1 MIRKLHLVGDV
12 SEQNI
17 ATLLQICKEQDLF
30 DQVEYIENKHDLEI
44 ETERANYFFLL
55 EQIIADNDFNIKMI
69 ERKKGNNKEEKQFE
83 KRIFLFSDLKS
94 QENEVFLVSYL
105 LNDPQVRE
113 AKFDHNQKILTL
125 ETNDPFIYTKI
136 KHVVDAFG
144 EEITVHETIFDKQ
157 GVDMRFMGRFVYV
170 AVFFFAFALYIV
182 TRMDP
187 SIITLISGGVMYGLF
202 AYPYCKELVDNLK
215 EKNYLEYDNMI
226 LLGTLVLVFINYP
239 LEATAT
245 LFVLDFLKASILSF
259 NNQIINRLVVSID
272 HLASLVEVKEEEE
285 NEAKQVEEVEAD
297 DILICEAGDLIY
309 FDGEVSSGEATID
322 GLLMNGDEQPLKVKV
337 GDIIHSGYEIIDGSI
352 EVKVT
357 RTYSESFFNKVYDW
371 SPRHLLKKGYLEIED
386 NKDTTRFIYA
396 MLILALI
403 EIVFG
408 MVMHDRYVLMGAC
421 LTVITSYPYTCI
433 TLGPYI
439 YDNAM
444 INAIVNKVLIKD
456 ENSLSKIM
464 EWVRNIPQE
473 LLNETINLDIAPVQF
488 HLGNYLDE
496 EVRENS
502 DCIYRDK
509 KQLVKVL
516 KMVKAT
522 DHVWSRTRYLSYIVK
537 AIGIFAFVMHFTSY
551 MSVIIFTALL
561 SFTILVVIKGLL
573 NKEY

>member
-1 MIRKLHLVGDV
+1 
-12 SEQNI
+12 
-17 ATLLQICKEQDLF
+17 
-30 DQVEYIENKHDLEI
+30 
-44 ETERANYFFLL
+44 
-55 EQIIADNDFNIKMI
+55 
-69 ERKKGNNKEEKQFE
+69 
-83 KRIFLFSDLKS
+83 
-94 QENEVFLVSYL
+94 
-105 LNDPQVRE
+105 
-113 AKFDHNQKILTL
+113 
-125 ETNDPFIYTKI
+125 
-136 KHVVDAFG
+136 
-144 EEITVHETIFDKQ
+144 
-157 GVDMRFMGRFVYV
+157 
-170 AVFFFAFALYIV
+170 
-182 TRMDP
+182 
-187 SIITLISGGVMYGLF
+187 
-202 AYPYCKELVDNLK
+202 
-215 EKNYLEYDNMI
+215 
-226 LLGTLVLVFINYP
+226 
-239 LEATAT
+239 
-245 LFVLDFLKASILSF
+245 
-259 NNQIINRLVVSID
+259 
-272 HLASLVEVKEEEE
+272 
-285 NEAKQVEEVEAD
+285 
-297 DILICEAGDLIY
+297 
-309 FDGEVSSGEATID
+309 
-322 GLLMNGDEQPLKVKV
+322 MNGDVQPLKVKV

-371 SPRHLLKKGYLEIED
+371 SPRHLLNKGYLEIED

-408 MVMHDRYVLMGAC
+408 MVTHDRYVLMGAC

-444 INAIVNKVLIKD
+444 IKAIVNKVLIKD

-464 EWVRNIPQE
+464 EWVRNIPKE

-516 KMVKAT
+516 KMVKEV

-537 AIGIFAFVMHFTSY
+537 AIGIFTFIMHFTSY
-551 MSVIIFTALL
+551 MGVITFTALL

>member
-30 DQVEYIENKHDLEI
+30 DQVEYIENKHDLEV

-83 KRIFLFSDLKS
+83 KRIFLFSNLKS

-136 KHVVDAFG
+136 KHVIDAFG

-157 GVDMRFMGRFVYV
+157 GVDMHFMGRFVYV

-187 SIITLISGGVMYGLF
+187 SIITLISGWVMYGLF

-226 LLGTLVLVFINYP
+226 LLGTLILVFINYP
-239 LEATAT
+239 LEATVT
-245 LFVLDFLKASILSF
+245 LFALDFLKASILSF

-322 GLLMNGDEQPLKVKV
+322 GLLMNGDVQPLKVKV

-371 SPRHLLKKGYLEIED
+371 SPRHLLNKGYLEIED
-386 NKDTTRFIYA
+386 NKDTTRFIYT

-408 MVMHDRYVLMGAC
+408 MVTHDRYVLMGAC
-421 LTVITSYPYTCI
+421 LTIITSYPYTCI

-444 INAIVNKVLIKD
+444 IKAVVNKVLIKD

-464 EWVRNIPQE
+464 EWVRNIPKE

-522 DHVWSRTRYLSYIVK
+522 DHVWSRTRYLSYVVK
-537 AIGIFAFVMHFTSY
+537 AIGIFAFAMHFTSY
-551 MSVIIFTALL
+551 MGVIIFTALL